1 MFAQKKGLGLAVVA
15 LAVTATLAGCSSS
28 NPLDTGDG
36 DNGSTTAITVG
47 SQGFPENEILAQI
60 YGQVLAANGYDVT
73 YNTSIGEREAFLTGL
88 NDGSID
94 LIPEYA
100 GNLLYGSDPEAT
112 ASSVEDVTAALPA
125 VIEPLGLVTLDFAPG
140 ADADAFVVTKEFSE
154 TKNVTSI
161 ADLAP
166 IADTLT
172 LAANTPFEGRWF
184 GKLAETYGVEGL
196 KFKAIDDFGG
206 PGTLKELLDNTVQ
219 IADIYTTTPSIKE
232 NDLVVLDDPKS
243 LIPVQN
249 VVPLLS
255 EKVYSDELAELLN
268 AVSAKITTDA
278 LIDLNTTYSGDDKP
292 SAAVVAEAWLKANGF
307 LK

>member
-1 MFAQKKGLGLAVVA
+1 MFAQKKSLGLAVVA

-36 DNGSTTAITVG
+36 DSSSTAITVG
-47 SQGFPENEILAQI
+47 SQGFAENEILAQI
-60 YGQVLAANGYDVT
+60 YGQVLAANGYEVT
-73 YNTSIGEREAFLTGL
+73 YKTSIGEREAFLTGL
-88 NDGSID
+88 GDGSID
-94 LIPEYA
+94 IIPEYA

-112 ASSVEDVTAALPA
+112 ASSIDDVTAALPD
-125 VIEPLGLVTLDFAPG
+125 VLEPLGLTTLDYAPG

-154 TKNVTSI
+154 ENNVTSI
-161 ADLAP
+161 GDLAP
-166 IADTLT
+166 FADTLT
-172 LAANTPFEGRWF
+172 LAANTPFEERWF
-184 GKLAETYGVEGL
+184 SKLADTHGVEGL
-196 KFKAIDDFGG
+196 TFKAIDDFGG

-219 IADIYTTTPSIKE
+219 IADIYTTTPSIKA
-232 NDLVVLDDPKS
+232 NDLVVLEDPKS

-268 AVSAKITTDA
+268 AVSAKITTDV
-278 LIDLNTTYSGDDKP
+278 LIDLNTIYGGDDKP
-292 SAAVVAEAWLKANGF
+292 SAAVVAEAWLKENGF